1 MYEFIGDLVSI
12 FNTQM
17 YLNTFSQEK
26 GETGLT
32 NAFNT
37 NASPASLSFNCL
49 ETLQMGVTSLSPISF
64 LLTTHPSELLQVYAS
79 RRTAELDLLVFC
91 MYPAVLTNSLF
102 KIKRDEIK
110 AVSLANTA
118 KPCMD
123 FG

>member
-1 MYEFIGDLVSI
+1 MYEFIGGLLSI

-17 YLNTFSQEK
+17 YLNTFSPEK

-37 NASPASLSFNCL
+37 NASPALLSFNCL
-49 ETLQMGVTSLSPISF
+49 ENLQMGVRSLSPISF
-64 LLTTHPSELLQVYAS
+64 LLTTHPSELLQVYAN
-79 RRTAELDLLVFC
+79 RRTVEPDLLVFC
-91 MYPAVLTNSLF
+91 RYPAVLTNSLF

-118 KPCMD
+118 KPSMD